1 MAITAAAN
9 EVPSPAKDETFL
21 GDEEEDSADGSDSDF
36 GLSDRQLCDIW
47 SRFQESNED
56 MKGIEEETDD
66 AREEDPQA
74 RATRM
79 DGDDEVICDRKDS
92 DFGLSDWQLY
102 QLRVRAGRSEAS
114 GGGGASPS
122 LGSRGPVTD
131 PLRAFAR
138 EKASTQGSVGSMPS
152 APLGVAVPWVRR
164 LSASSEM
171 SASTS
176 WGRRPS
182 AEDLMEEQLPRRD
195 PEVQQRLHSVPWRLE
210 ARLASSREIDRV
222 TWYLFK
228 VEENEETRF
237 YMKRFSDFKHL
248 DRALRVAARPG
259 RIIPALPVSGRFGL
273 RHLLDLGDFNR
284 KRLDGLRLYVEDL
297 LCQVGSLTNDPALM
311 RFFGRGAPGRVLPP
325 GPRSCVSTS
334 FAE

>member
-1 MAITAAAN
+1 MAIAAAAN

-21 GDEEEDSADGSDSDF
+21 GDAEEDSADGSDSDF

-66 AREEDPQA
+66 ARTEDPQA

-102 QLRVRAGRSEAS
+102 QLRVRAGRSEARVSS
-114 GGGGASPS
+114 GGSSSSRTHLGSEASCGGGASPS

-138 EKASTQGSVGSMPS
+138 EKASTQ
-152 APLGVAVPWVRR
+152 
-164 LSASSEM
+164 M

-195 PEVQQRLHSVPWRLE
+195 PEVQQRLHSAPWRLE
-210 ARLASSREIDRV
+210 ARLVSSREIDRV

-237 YMKRFSDFKHL
+237 YMKRFNDFKHL
-248 DRALRVAARPG
+248 DRVLRVAVRPG
-259 RIIPALPVSGRFGL
+259 RIIPALPSSGRFGL

-284 KRLDGLRLYVEDL
+284 KRVDGLRLYVEDL

-311 RFFGRGAPGRVLPP
+311 RFFGRGAPGRVLPL